1 LEAHGADGA
10 EQDVSIL
17 TARCVEMA
25 STLGFSEAALDQTVG
40 ILSPY
45 IGTKLTAVNS
55 SRESGMPSQE
65 VQLDPILREIDR
77 GS

>member
-1 LEAHGADGA
+1 M
-10 EQDVSIL
+10 

-25 STLGFSEAALDQTVG
+25 STLGFSKAALDQTVG
-40 ILSPY
+40 ILSAY
-45 IGTKLTAVNS
+45 IGAKLTAVNRFE
-55 SRESGMPSQE
+55 RESGVHGQG